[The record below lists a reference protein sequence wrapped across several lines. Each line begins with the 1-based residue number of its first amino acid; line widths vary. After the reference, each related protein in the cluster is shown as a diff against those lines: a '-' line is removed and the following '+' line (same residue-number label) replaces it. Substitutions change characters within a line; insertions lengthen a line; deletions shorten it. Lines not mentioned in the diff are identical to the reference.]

1 MTLTQEATKSPEPG
15 VEPLTQQ
22 QAIDSLGKYG
32 YGWADSDVA
41 GASARRGLSEA
52 VVRNISAKKNEP
64 EWMLQSRLKALRI
77 FDRKPMPRWGAS
89 LEGIDFDNIKYFVR
103 STEKQAASWDELP
116 EDIRNTYDRLGIPEA
131 EKQRLVA
138 GVAAQYECLA
148 GETLVWTANRGQ
160 VPIKEVEFG
169 DRVFAYDEDAERF
182 VVAPVKA
189 SAQTDTRLTYAVKT
203 TRRSIRATD
212 NHPML
217 VLRDE
222 RKEGRQ
228 RRRYARRWVTV
239 GEIKPGDFIAV
250 PRSIPDFGVAAQL
263 PSIAGLSAPAA
274 SSVDLMW
281 LLGLYIGDG
290 NLHLST
296 KTYRVQFAI
305 PATDVE
311 LRAELSGVI
320 DDLFGLRCIE
330 ADEYRVVVNSKAL
343 TEWIVALGFG
353 GLSLTKR
360 VPDWVYGLPR
370 DQRLAFLGGWVDAD
384 GYVGPTSSGSVLLT
398 CANEALLGQARELA
412 ELSGLRAGGPWS
424 FTQPYRHAPGRIQI
438 AWRLGIS
445 GEFERL
451 GCRNP
456 KRTDR
461 FGRRRYMHSSNSSR
475 GTTIRAH
482 TNEWLGFERV
492 KSVEPYAVEPVY
504 DIEVDG
510 PHNFV
515 AEGLV
520 VHNSEVVYHQIREDL
535 EAQGVIFLDTDTGL
549 REHPD
554 IFKQYFGTVIPAG
567 DNKFSALNTAVW
579 SGGSFIY
586 VPPGVHID
594 IPLQAYFRINTEN
607 MGQFERT
614 LIIVDE
620 NAYVHYIEGC
630 TAPVYKSDSLHS
642 AVVEIIV
649 KPSGRCRYT
658 TIQNW
663 SNNVYNLVTK
673 RARAEA
679 GATMEWVDGN
689 IGSKVTMKYP
699 SVWMTGEHAKGE
711 VLSVAF
717 AGEGQHQDTGAK
729 MLHLAPNTSSNIVSK
744 SVARGGG
751 RTSYRGLV
759 QVNKGAHG
767 SRSSVKCDALLV
779 DTISRSDTYPYVDIR
794 EDDVTMGHEATVSKV
809 SENQLFYLMSR
820 GLTEDEAMAMVVRGF
835 VEPIAKEL
843 PMEYA
848 LELNRLIEMQMEG
861 AVG

>member
-1 MTLTQEATKSPEPG
+1 MTLEADKATH
-15 VEPLTQQ
+15 EPLTQAE
-22 QAIDSLGKYG
+22 AIDSLGRYG

-41 GASARRGLSEA
+41 GASAQRGLSEA
-52 VVRNISAKKNEP
+52 VVRDISGKKSEP
-64 EWMLQSRLKALRI
+64 EWMLETRLKALRV
-77 FDRKPMPRWGAS
+77 FGRKPMPTWGS
-89 LEGIDFDNIKYFVR
+89 DLSGIDFDNIKYFVR
-103 STEKQAASWDELP
+103 STEKQAASWDDLP
-116 EDIRNTYDRLGIPEA
+116 DDIRNTYDRLGIPEA
-131 EKQRLVA
+131 EKQRLVS
-138 GVAAQYECLA
+138 GVAAQYECLS
-148 GETLVWTANRGQ
+148 GDTLVWTANRGQ
-160 VPIKEVEFG
+160 VSIKDIQCG
-169 DRVFAYDEDAERF
+169 DQVFSYDEDAERF
-182 VVAPVKA
+182 VVAPVKS

-203 TRRSIRATD
+203 VRRTIRATD

-217 VLRDE
+217 ILRDE
-222 RKEGRQ
+222 RKPGRQ

-239 GEIKPGDFIAV
+239 GDIQPGDFIAV
-250 PRSIPDFGVAAQL
+250 PRAIPDFGSAADL
-263 PSIAGLSAPAA
+263 PVVSGLTSPST

-296 KTYRVQFAI
+296 KTYRVQLAI
-305 PATDVE
+305 AATDVE
-311 LRAELSGVI
+311 LRAEVTRVVKE
-320 DDLFGLRCIE
+320 LFGLRCIE
-330 ADEYRVVVNSKAL
+330 ADEYRIVVNSKAL
-343 TEWIVALGFG
+343 TELIVELGFS

-360 VPDWVYGLPR
+360 VPDWVYGLPV

-384 GYVGPTSSGSVLLT
+384 GYVSPDKSGSILLT
-398 CANEALLGQARELA
+398 CANEALIQQARELA
-412 ELSGLRAGGPWS
+412 ELSGLRAGGPWA
-424 FTQPYRHAPGRIQI
+424 FTQPYRHAPERLQT

-445 GEFERL
+445 GHFERL

-461 FGRRRYMHSSNSSR
+461 FGRRDYVHSSSGAH

-482 TNEWLGFERV
+482 CNDWLGFERV
-492 KSVEPYAVEPVY
+492 KSIEPYDVEPVY

-510 PHNFV
+510 PHNFI

-535 EAQGVIFLDTDTGL
+535 EAHGVIFVDTDSGL
-549 REHPD
+549 REYPEL
-554 IFKQYFGTVIPAG
+554 FKQYFGTVIPAG

-586 VPPGVHID
+586 VPPGVRVD

-614 LIIVDE
+614 LIIADE
-620 NAYVHYIEGC
+620 DSYVHYVEGC

-649 KPSGRCRYT
+649 KPHARVRYT

-679 GATMEWVDGN
+679 GATMEWIDGN

-699 SVWMTGEHAKGE
+699 AVWMTGEHARGE

-717 AGEGQHQDTGAK
+717 AGEGQHQDAGAK

-759 QVNKGAHG
+759 QVNKGAYG

-809 SENQLFYLMSR
+809 SEDQLFYLMSR
-820 GLTEDEAMAMVVRGF
+820 GLAEDEAMATLVRGF

-848 LELNRLIEMQMEG
+848 LELNRLIELQMEG
-861 AVG
+861 SVG